1 MIIKIIMNKILVT
14 GSNGQLG
21 SEIRNHFK
29 NFEAKFYYTDQ
40 NELDIL
46 DFKLVESFIIKNKI
60 NIILNCAAYTAVDLA
75 ETNKDLAFKVNT
87 GAVLNFVNICSAHNC
102 KLIQISTDFVF
113 TENYS
118 SPIKEE
124 EKTTP
129 SSVYGLSKDQAEKAI
144 LKSNINCVIIRT
156 SWLYSKYGN
165 NFVKTI
171 KEIANKKKSINV
183 VNDQFGSPTYAKDLA
198 ESCLEFIKTESSTIV
213 GINLYHFTNN
223 GTCSWYDFA
232 QEIVFLSNLSCKVFP
247 VSSSEYI
254 SAATRP
260 LYSKLDT
267 TKIEKKFNLKI
278 PNWKESLK
286 KCIKEL

>member
-1 MIIKIIMNKILVT
+1 MNRILVT

-21 SEIRNHFK
+21 TEISTHHK
-29 NFEAKFYYTDQ
+29 DFEAKFYYTDQ
-40 NELDIL
+40 AELDIL
-46 DFKLVESFIIKNKI
+46 DFRSVESFIVNNKI
-60 NIILNCAAYTAVDLA
+60 NIIINCAAYTAVDLA
-75 ETNKDLAFKVNT
+75 ESNEALAFNVNAE
-87 GAVLNFVNICSAHNC
+87 AVKNLVIICEKTKC

-113 TENYS
+113 TKNYS

-129 SSVYGLSKDQAEKAI
+129 NSVYALSKDEAEKAI
-144 LKSNINCVIIRT
+144 LKSNIDCSIIRT
-156 SWLYSKYGN
+156 SWLYSKFGN

-171 KEIANKKKSINV
+171 KEIATKKKFINV

-198 ESCLEFIKTESSTIV
+198 ALCLEFIKTESSSIIGV
-213 GINLYHFTNN
+213 NIYHFTND
-223 GTCSWYDFA
+223 GICTWYEFA
-232 QEIVFLSNLSCKVFP
+232 KEILFLLNLKCKVFP
-247 VSSSEYI
+247 VSTSEYKT
-254 SAATRP
+254 AASRP

-267 TKIEKKFNLKI
+267 LKIKEKFNLKI